1 MINIH
6 YAFQSCDIKSFQ
18 GQKRFCGDDRTLL
31 SKKSIKSFL
40 SSVKYCA
47 HNNPHTTHHIAIFDD
62 HSTQE
67 LKSYHKKCQ
76 KEFQTDNIIIELID
90 LIDEQGISTSIR
102 RCYEWL
108 YNHGKD
114 LVYQVQD
121 DYMFVPTA
129 IEEMVDVFYQMYNET
144 NTQCVVGSVNNSWI
158 WKNLYKNKV
167 TPRTIIAGKHRYWIQ
182 YYDMSCSFLTS
193 HEQFEKHWEL
203 YNMFLYLTDKID
215 DEHRDLENKSINY
228 ILVQR
233 GVLGLHPIDTV
244 GFHMQSENEKDPYI
258 DWKPIWDSINVA

>member
-6 YAFQSCDIKSFQ
+6 YAFQSCDVKSFQ

-108 YNHGKD
+108 SNHGKD

-121 DYMFVPTA
+121 DYLFLPTA
-129 IEEMVDVFYQMYNET
+129 IYEMVDIFVQLNDGLKSHPIIVSYNHPYIWGESYKYQ
-144 NTQCVVGSVNNSWI
+144 S
-158 WKNLYKNKV
+158 
-167 TPRTIIAGKHRYWIQ
+167 TPRLVVSGLKRYWIQ
-182 YYDMSCSFLTS
+182 LYEIPCTFLTS
-193 HEQFEKHWEL
+193 KEEFSKHWDL
-203 YNMFLYLTDKID
+203 YEKFLNGDPHDSKLERDSIFKIVND
-215 DEHRDLENKSINY
+215 RKVWCVQPIESIA
-228 ILVQR
+228 L
-233 GVLGLHPIDTV
+233 
-244 GFHMQSENEKDPYI
+244 HMQAEIDKDPYI
-258 DWKPIWDSINVA
+258 DWKSRWDSISLISK